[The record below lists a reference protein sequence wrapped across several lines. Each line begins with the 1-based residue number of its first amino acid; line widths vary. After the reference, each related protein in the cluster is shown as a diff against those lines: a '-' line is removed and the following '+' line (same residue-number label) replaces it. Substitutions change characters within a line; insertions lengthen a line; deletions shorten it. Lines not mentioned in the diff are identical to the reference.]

1 MLIARHGLEELAELK
16 YVCIGIAEAAR
27 ARRREP

>member
-1 MLIARHGLEELAELK
+1 MPIARHGLEELAKLK
-16 YVCIGIAEAAR
+16 YVCIDIAEAAR